1 MTLPERV
8 VHRFAA
14 QTFTKVNAP
23 VVDGVRNVVDLL
35 TRLPGLCILDSG
47 EGAPK
52 TVFNVRFTYGLTIA
66 EAAEFMVRLQFGPRI
81 PGSEVTAAPA
91 NADSI
96 VLYWSASNADMKLAE
111 AELRKFVEDETLR
124 S

>member
-8 VHRFAA
+8 VQRFSGL
-14 QTFTKVNAP
+14 TFTKVNAP
-23 VVDGVRNVVDLL
+23 VADGVRGIINLL
-35 TRLPGLCILDSG
+35 TQLPYLCVLDSG

-52 TVFNVRFTYGLTIA
+52 TVFHVRFTYGSTIA

-91 NADSI
+91 NVDSI
-96 VLYWSASNADMKLAE
+96 VLYWSASNADMSLAE
-111 AELRKFVEDETLR
+111 FELRRFIESEKL
-124 S
+124 SA